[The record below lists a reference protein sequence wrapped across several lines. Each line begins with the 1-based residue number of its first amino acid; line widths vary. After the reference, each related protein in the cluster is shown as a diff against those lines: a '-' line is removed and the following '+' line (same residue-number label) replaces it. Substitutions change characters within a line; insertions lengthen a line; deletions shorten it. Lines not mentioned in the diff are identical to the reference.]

1 MLHQWL
7 TNNFT
12 RFAVLLL
19 ILTLATNE
27 AYAERNVLFLWW
39 NVENLF
45 DTQDDPLHKD
55 EEFTPTGKLQWTD
68 KRLLLKQMRIRH
80 VMSAVKAHPD
90 YGKYPDVVGF
100 AEVENQRVFMATLS
114 GLSGMSYKPIYFE
127 SLDPRGIDVALAYNP
142 QTLRPGF
149 SKAYTVNNKRTR
161 KIIVAQFSVSGKPF
175 HVILNH
181 WTSRAFDQQLSEIK
195 RIAAAKVVR
204 HIVDS
209 LLVNNQNADVV
220 VMGDFNDEA
229 NDISLQQT
237 LGSSFNA
244 AQVKSAKG
252 KLLYNCWSGYKGIG
266 SYFYKNKWQQIDHIL
281 LTPGML
287 DKSGLS
293 APNNGFHCF
302 AFSQLLNVDGKGT
315 YATYE
320 KRKYKG
326 GYADHLPLLLK
337 AKVMK

>member
-1 MLHQWL
+1 MMRGKL
-7 TNNFT
+7 TPFFSLFLT
-12 RFAVLLL
+12 FLLVSASMAKQAKAEQGVL
-19 ILTLATNE
+19 
-27 AYAERNVLFLWW
+27 VLWW

-68 KRLLLKQMRIRH
+68 KRLQLKQMRIRH
-80 VMSAVKAHPD
+80 IISAVKEHPD
-90 YGKYPDVVGF
+90 YGKYPDVVAF
-100 AEVENQRVFMATLS
+100 AEVENERVFAATLS
-114 GLSGMSYKPIYFE
+114 GLKGINYKPIYYE

-142 QTLRPGF
+142 QTLRPGA

-161 KIIVAQFSVSGKPF
+161 KIIVAQFSASGKPF
-175 HVILNH
+175 YVILNH
-181 WTSRAFDQQLSEIK
+181 WTSRAFDQHLSEVK

-209 LLVNNQNADVV
+209 LLVSNNKADVV

-229 NDISLQQT
+229 HNASLKET
-237 LGSSFNA
+237 LGSSFDA
-244 AQVKSAKG
+244 AKVKSAKG
-252 KLLYNCWSGYKGIG
+252 RLLYNCWSGYEGIG
-266 SYFYKNKWQQIDHIL
+266 SYFHNKKWQQIDHIL
-281 LTPGML
+281 LTPGVL
-287 DKSGLS
+287 DKSGLY
-293 APNNGFHCF
+293 APKNAFRCF
-302 AFSQLLNVDGKGT
+302 AFSKLLKENGKGT

-337 AKVMK
+337 TQVGR